1 MSRLLVTGAA
11 GYVGSHCVVELLDA
25 GHDVVGV
32 DNFSNSDRSVVE
44 TLRGFG
50 GRFTFHEADIRDV
63 DAITRCLTEAPVDA
77 VVHLAGV
84 KSVAESMT
92 NPLLYWSIN
101 VGGTVAL
108 LQAMK
113 AAKVEAIVFSSS
125 CTVYGEADGKPV
137 SESDPIAPTNTYG
150 RTKAAAEQVIR
161 DAMAGNDRWRGIA
174 LRYFN
179 PAGAHP
185 SGLLGDDP
193 THTAPN
199 LVPACLA
206 AAKHGKS
213 ILVNGTDY
221 PTADGTCERD
231 YVHISDLARGHV
243 AAVAA
248 LEHAVRFEP
257 INLGTGTRSSVLD
270 VVAAATE
277 VSGLPIETTIG
288 PPRRGD
294 AAAVGADPSHALR
307 LLDWKAE
314 LDLTDMCESHW
325 GWLSRQTRAR

>member
-11 GYVGSHCVVELLDA
+11 GYVGSHCVAELLEA

-44 TLRGFG
+44 TLRVFG
-50 GRFTFHEADIRDV
+50 EGLTFHEADIRDV
-63 DAITRCLTEAPVDA
+63 DAIRRFLTEAPVDA

-92 NPLLYWSIN
+92 KPLLYWSIN

-113 AAKVEAIVFSSS
+113 AAEVEAIVFSSS

-185 SGLLGDDP
+185 SGLLGDNP
-193 THTAPN
+193 THTSPN

-206 AAKHGKS
+206 AAKQGEP
-213 ILVNGTDY
+213 ILVNGADY

-231 YVHISDLARGHV
+231 YVHITDLARGHV

-248 LEHAVRFEP
+248 LDHLDRFES
-257 INLGTGTRSSVLD
+257 INLGTGRRSSVLD
-270 VVAAATE
+270 VVAAAVE
-277 VSGLPIETTIG
+277 VTGLPIETTIG
-288 PPRRGD
+288 PPRTGD
-294 AAAVGADPSHALR
+294 AAAVGADPTHALR
-307 LLDWKAE
+307 LLDWKSE
-314 LDLTDMCESHW
+314 LDLVEMCASHW
-325 GWLSRQTRAR
+325 DWLSRQNGVR

>member
-1 MSRLLVTGAA
+1 MVTGAA
-11 GYVGSHCVVELLDA
+11 GYVGSHCVAELLEA

-50 GRFTFHEADIRDV
+50 EGFTFHEADIRDV
-63 DAITRCLTEAPVDA
+63 DAIRRSLTEAPVDA

-92 NPLLYWSIN
+92 KPLLYWSIN

-113 AAKVEAIVFSSS
+113 AAEVEAIVFSSS

-137 SESDPIAPTNTYG
+137 CESDPIAPTNTYG

-185 SGLLGDDP
+185 SGLLGDNP
-193 THTAPN
+193 THTSPN

-206 AAKHGKS
+206 AAKRRES
-213 ILVNGTDY
+213 ILVNGADY

-231 YVHISDLARGHV
+231 YVHITDLARGHV

-248 LEHAVRFEP
+248 LDHLDRFEP
-257 INLGTGTRSSVLD
+257 INLGTGNRSSVLE
-270 VVAAATE
+270 VIAAAAE
-277 VSGLPIETTIG
+277 VTGLPIETIIG
-288 PPRRGD
+288 PPRMGD
-294 AAAVGADPSHALR
+294 AAAVGADPSQALR

-314 LDLTDMCESHW
+314 LDLVEMCASHW
-325 GWLSRQTRAR
+325 AWLSRQDEVR